1 MTSHEYQDEF
11 AFKRPR
17 LDNADSSTNNEN
29 RPFSAFFNSVR
40 RSKKHPVLSDKK
52 LIVYN
57 LRVERPPLP
66 IGYEDNAWK
75 RLEEAIHAIQQNQ
88 QPKESLEVLY
98 QLCENLC
105 QYNLGNKLCDQLCNE
120 CSIYIQQEFA
130 NMEQR
135 QVAMQALEVD
145 LGSFL
150 LFSVNTMD
158 GRTFLKAMDS
168 WWKKYCNQLSQIRG
182 IFLYLDRSV
191 VSPLHG
197 SLWNLGMK
205 LFGRVYQQHQ
215 HIRDKVVENALVL
228 VQCERDDINT
238 DSSLLQSLLHML
250 IDLQI
255 YHTDFESRLL
265 SETRRYYSDEGDR
278 LVQDMD
284 MSIYLKHVA
293 HRLHQESVLHVKRY
307 FDKSTKVPLNSIVE
321 QELLTKRAE
330 HILDKSFA
338 FFMQNDFE
346 DDLSMLYRLLRKVNA
361 LDLCVKH
368 FREYV
373 KKEGVSI
380 LQKKRSVPDRE
391 VISMILNFKK
401 KTDIIMGHSFEG
413 DERFAEA
420 RRDGFDF
427 FINFKENRTTRL
439 LAAYTDY
446 LLRNYDRMDEH
457 QLEKGLEQGIGLFR
471 YLRGKDFFQALYR
484 RDLSKR
490 LLLDMKSRNAEK
502 NMLTKLRKE
511 CGLAYTS
518 QLEGMLRD
526 IKHSHDLMIEF
537 KSLQEGRVTPF
548 NFKANIL
555 TYGFWPSYTPVEINL
570 PSEFADVERRYQE
583 FYNTKFSGRK
593 LTWQNSLS
601 VCDVTANYPNG
612 TKELT
617 LTLLQTVIVLLFND
631 PAMESLGFRDILES
645 TNLDELELRR
655 TLKSLACGDHKLL
668 RKSPDTED
676 VDDTDIFFYNHDYTT
691 SLQRIRMNTEKL
703 KEVIDSNANV
713 PRTVLTDRE
722 NQVDAVIVRI
732 MKSKRRLVHGA
743 LLSDV
748 MRQIQFPITAKD
760 FKKRIEIL
768 IEKQYLVRADN
779 DIYEYLE

>member
-1 MTSHEYQDEF
+1 MSSHEYQDEPM
-11 AFKRPR
+11 FKRPR
-17 LDNADSSTNNEN
+17 LDIADSSTSNEN
-29 RPFSAFFNSVR
+29 RPFSAFFSSVR

-57 LRVERPPLP
+57 LRVERPPLAQ
-66 IGYEDNAWK
+66 GYEDDAWR
-75 RLEEAIHAIQQNQ
+75 RLEEAIHAIQHNQ

-105 QYNLGNKLCDQLCNE
+105 QYNLGMKLCDQLCNE
-120 CSIYIQQEFA
+120 CSIYIQQQFNEL
-130 NMEQR
+130 EQK
-135 QVAMQALEVD
+135 Q
-145 LGSFL
+145 
-150 LFSVNTMD
+150 
-158 GRTFLKAMDS
+158 
-168 WWKKYCNQLSQIRG
+168 SQIRG

-191 VSPLHG
+191 VSALHG
-197 SLWNLGMK
+197 SLWSLGMK

-215 HIRDKVVENALVL
+215 RIRDKVVENALVL
-228 VQCERDDINT
+228 MQCERDDTNA
-238 DSSLLQSLLHML
+238 DASLLQSLLHML
-250 IDLQI
+250 IDLQA

-265 SETRRYYSDEGDR
+265 SETRMYYSNEGDR
-278 LVQDMD
+278 LVQEMD

-293 HRLHQESVLHVKRY
+293 HRLHQESVLHVKRF

-330 HILDKSFA
+330 YILDKSFA
-338 FFMQNDFE
+338 SFMDNDCE

-373 KKEGVSI
+373 KKEGISI
-380 LQKKRSVPDRE
+380 LQKKRGVADRE
-391 VISMILNFKK
+391 VISMILSFKK

-413 DERFAEA
+413 DERFSEA
-420 RRDGFDF
+420 RRDGFDY

-457 QLEKGLEQGIGLFR
+457 QLEKGLEQGIALFR

-518 QLEGMLRD
+518 KLEGMLRD
-526 IKHSHDLMIEF
+526 IKHSHELMLEF
-537 KSLQEGRVTPF
+537 KSLPEGRATPF
-548 NFKANIL
+548 TFKVNIL
-555 TYGFWPSYTPVEINL
+555 TYGFWPSYTPVDINL
-570 PSEFADVERRYQE
+570 PPEFADVERRYQD

-601 VCDVTANYPNG
+601 VCDVTANYPKG

-617 LTLLQTVIVLLFND
+617 LTLLQTVVILLFND
-631 PAMESLGFRDILES
+631 SSIQSLGFREILES

-676 VDDTDIFFYNHDYTT
+676 VDDTDTFTYNEDYTT
-691 SLQRIRMNTEKL
+691 PIQRIRMNTEKL
-703 KEVIDSNANV
+703 KEVIDNNSNV
-713 PRTVLTDRE
+713 PRTVLINRE

-732 MKSKRRLVHGA
+732 MKSKRQLTHGA

-748 MRQIQFPITAKD
+748 MRQIQFPLTAKD

-768 IEKQYLVRADN
+768 IEKQYLARGDN